1 MQRGFERVVVPIGG
15 ADSDAR
21 ALDILPDLFSKN
33 GGTVTILY
41 VLEVPQSMP
50 LDAELPNEVA
60 AGDRALRLAEAATR
74 KALPTRTVRIV
85 TELLQARAAGP
96 AIVDEAVDR
105 AAEAII
111 MTAAVRRRYGRL
123 TLGGTTEHVLLH
135 APCEVLVV
143 RASHPNPADPGSRQ
157 P

>member
-1 MQRGFERVVVPIGG
+1 MQRGFQRVVVPIGG
-15 ADSDAR
+15 AEIDAR

-33 GGTVTILY
+33 GGTVTFLY

-60 AGDRALRLAEAATR
+60 DGDRALRLAEGTTR
-74 KALPTRTVRIV
+74 KALSSRTVRIV

-96 AIVDEAVDR
+96 AIVDEAIDR

-123 TLGGTTEHVLLH
+123 TLGATTEHVLLH
-135 APCEVLVV
+135 APCEVVVV
-143 RASHPNPADPGSRQ
+143 RSRQ
-157 P
+157 PESAAAGLRPR

>member
-15 ADSDAR
+15 ADGDGR
-21 ALDILPDLFSKN
+21 ALDILPDLFNKN
-33 GGTVTILY
+33 GGTVTFLY

-60 AGDRALRLAEAATR
+60 AGDRALRLAEALMR
-74 KALPTRTVRIV
+74 KALPARTVRIV

-96 AIVDEAVDR
+96 AIVDEAIDR

-111 MTAAVRRRYGRL
+111 MTAAVRRRHGRL

-135 APCEVLVV
+135 APCEVVVV
-143 RASHPNPADPGSRQ
+143 RAGRSDETAPGVRRL
-157 P
+157 

>member
-15 ADSDAR
+15 ADTDAR
-21 ALDILPDLFSKN
+21 ALDILPDLFSNN
-33 GGTVTILY
+33 GGTITFLF

-60 AGDRALRLAEAATR
+60 AGDRALRAAESVTR
-74 KALPTRTVRIV
+74 KALPSRTVRIV

-96 AIVDEAVDR
+96 AIVDEAIDR

-111 MTAAVRRRYGRL
+111 MTAAVRRRHGRL

-135 APCEVLVV
+135 APCEVVVV
-143 RASHPNPADPGSRQ
+143 REDRSNPIAAGVRHG
-157 P
+157 